1 MEMPDNNFDEFD
13 RERLPYRR
21 DLLPWWIKFFSFLFI
36 ILGGFAVINMIMLLF
51 GKGEYATIYGL
62 EYVIPEPFG
71 TPVILLL
78 IIVNGLTGY
87 LLLFEEDHAII
98 MGQICGV
105 AGIVACLIATA
116 ATIKAGHMVFRF
128 EILLF
133 IPFLAKLS
141 TLKEVWKYESRSH

>member
-21 DLLPWWIKFFSFLFI
+21 DLLPWWIKFFSFIFI
-36 ILGGFAVINMIMLLF
+36 ILGGFSLVNAAMLLF
-51 GKGEYATIYGL
+51 GRAAYASIYGL
-62 EYVIPEPFG
+62 EEVLHDPYG
-71 TPVILLL
+71 TLVALPLIILNGVAGHLLL
-78 IIVNGLTGY
+78 Y
-87 LLLFEEDHAII
+87 EKDQAII
-98 MGQICGV
+98 AGQIAG
-105 AGIVACLIATA
+105 AIGIVACLITTA
-116 ATIKAGHMVFRF
+116 LTIQAGHMVFRF